1 MGKRKRLT
9 IKDKITIFI
18 KKQKEHSPYRY
29 ILVTVILMVTL
40 VMSSFADKSVE
51 VKKAPEILTGDNISL
66 RVTVAGEITIDDY
79 VRKFANKIGYK
90 NLFRGV
96 SKYWRSSDTVIANVN
111 GPALRY
117 DESHYTSRREK
128 GETTLYVRPAFLR
141 GILAANINLPSFATD
156 HAFDYGVT
164 GLRSTI
170 DLLNEY
176 EMDYLGILS
185 NNDEQLY
192 KLISYEATDKNGEVE
207 ERNIAVIS
215 INDDVVKYST
225 AKPDREGVVNSS
237 MGNIYEQVFEASEN
251 ADAVIAYVHFSESSG
266 MAEDTR
272 TLSREL
278 IAAGATVVV
287 GNNGKTMEAERYKD
301 GLIIYG
307 IGSLV
312 SSDTSSIDKDSVLV
326 DFVIDDKGEAN
337 VFLTPLRIQKGR
349 PVVTESKLY
358 INRIVS
364 KITRGLDKDD
374 YDVLDDGIIQIKMR
388 EVK

>member
-1 MGKRKRLT
+1 
-9 IKDKITIFI
+9 
-18 KKQKEHSPYRY
+18 
-29 ILVTVILMVTL
+29 
-40 VMSSFADKSVE
+40 MSSFADKSVE
-51 VKKAPEILTGDNISL
+51 VKKAPEILTGDNVSL

-90 NLFRGV
+90 NLFKGV
-96 SKYWRSSDTVIANVN
+96 SKYWKSSDTVIANVN

-128 GETTLYVRPAFLR
+128 GESTLYVRPAFIR
-141 GILAANINLPSFATD
+141 GILEAHINLPSFATN
-156 HAFDYGVT
+156 HTFDYGVT
-164 GLRSTI
+164 GIRSTI

-185 NNDEQLY
+185 NKDEQLY
-192 KLISYEATDKNGEVE
+192 KLISYEATDENGEVE

-215 INDDVVKYST
+215 INDDVVKNST
-225 AKPDREGVVNSS
+225 ARADREGVVNSS
-237 MGNIYEQVFEASEN
+237 MENIYEQVFEASQN
-251 ADAVIAYVHFSESSG
+251 ADAVITYVNFSESSG
-266 MAEDTR
+266 MAEATK

-287 GNNGKTMEAERYKD
+287 GNNGKTMEAEIYND

-312 SSDTSSIDKDSVLV
+312 SSDTTSTDKDSVLV
-326 DFVIDDKGEAN
+326 DFVIDHNGETN

-364 KITRGLDKDD
+364 KITRGLDKTD

>member
-1 MGKRKRLT
+1 MGKRKKLT

-29 ILVTVILMVTL
+29 ILVTVILMVAL

-51 VKKAPEILTGDNISL
+51 IKTAPEILTGDNISL
-66 RVTVAGEITIDDY
+66 RVTVAGEITVDDY

-90 NLFRGV
+90 NLFMGV
-96 SKYWRSSDTVIANVN
+96 SKYWKDSDKVIANVN

-117 DESHYTSRREK
+117 DESHYTSRRKK
-128 GETTLYVRPAFLR
+128 GESTLYVRPAFLR
-141 GILAANINLPSFATD
+141 GLLEANINLPSFATD
-156 HAFDYGVT
+156 NVFDYGVT

-170 DLLNEY
+170 ELLNEY

-185 NNDEQLY
+185 NKDEQLY
-192 KLISYEATDKNGEVE
+192 KLISYEATDKNGVVE

-215 INDDVVKYST
+215 INDDVVKNST
-225 AKPDREGVVNSS
+225 AKADREGVVNSS
-237 MGNIYEQVFEASEN
+237 MDNIYEEVFEASQN

-266 MAEDTR
+266 IAEDTK

-287 GNNGKTMEAERYKD
+287 GNNGKTMEAELYKD

-312 SSDTSSIDKDSVLV
+312 SSDTNSIDKDSVLV
-326 DFVIDDKGEAN
+326 DFVIDDKGGAN
-337 VFLTPLRIQKGR
+337 VFLTPLRIEKGR
-349 PVVTESKLY
+349 PVVTESKFY
-358 INRIVS
+358 INRIIS
-364 KITRGLDKDD
+364 NITRGLDEAE
-374 YDVLDDGIIQIKMR
+374 YDVLEDGIIQIKMR
-388 EVK
+388 